1 MLLATCWATTCAA
14 QIFERARPVNLIV
27 KVFVGGFSE
36 HAQAGV
42 TVQLLDGFG
51 TMEIEARTDGTGMV
65 EFHTVTGLHRIRVFG
80 PGIQEYN
87 GSVELL
93 RVEIRRV
100 ENVVVR
106 ADTSAAHTI
115 ASGTGSNAGIVAAAR
130 LKVPE
135 KAQREFRKGSEAL
148 ERKEWPEAKK
158 RFEAA
163 IALYPDYDVAYNGLG
178 SALLASGNS
187 ERAREA
193 FEKAIQVNDRF
204 AEAYRNLA
212 RISLSEHKYEE
223 VDTLLTKSLAADPLN
238 TWALTYAAYS
248 ELLTRKFS
256 EAIDHARKAHTV
268 AHDGLASVHIVAA
281 RALEATQQ
289 PAEALAEYRLYLQED
304 PKGRDATRAR
314 EAVARLSNPVPK

>member
-1 MLLATCWATTCAA
+1 
-14 QIFERARPVNLIV
+14 
-27 KVFVGGFSE
+27 
-36 HAQAGV
+36 
-42 TVQLLDGFG
+42 
-51 TMEIEARTDGTGMV
+51 
-65 EFHTVTGLHRIRVFG
+65 
-80 PGIQEYN
+80 
-87 GSVELL
+87 
-93 RVEIRRV
+93 
-100 ENVVVR
+100 
-106 ADTSAAHTI
+106 
-115 ASGTGSNAGIVAAAR
+115 
-130 LKVPE
+130 
-135 KAQREFRKGSEAL
+135 
-148 ERKEWPEAKK
+148 
-158 RFEAA
+158 
-163 IALYPDYDVAYNGLG
+163 
-178 SALLASGNS
+178 LLASGNS